1 MGNPYSAAFSSQGQH
16 ARQPF
21 HDRVRTCLLL
31 ASLFCAVALSMG
43 SNCGAGTG
51 AGFSITN
58 GSVPDAT
65 QCQPYTVTLNVTS
78 VGNQTGP
85 ISWSSS
91 GNLPPGLTLSSNG
104 NRAGAGATISGT
116 PTTPGTYT
124 FTISAEVDAG
134 NKAENTSKTF
144 TIVVNPG
151 PCGQPPTITSVLPNS
166 AVAGSG
172 DVTVTITGTNLTSD
186 AKVNFGSNQLTPSNV
201 ASDGTQLTV
210 TIPGADLT
218 TSGIVSVTVTTA
230 GGNSSP
236 FTFTVNNPVPTITS
250 LSEGSA
256 VAGSGDF
263 QLTING
269 TNFVSGAFVGV
280 GSGTTLVPSSIT
292 STQVTVTVPSKLIY
306 SAGTLEFRVVDPTPG
321 GGASNTELLIV
332 NDTVKTNYAN
342 GPIFTSGDD
351 SSVDDVATGI
361 ALSDSEGDMNLLNL
375 TDLTWSQTTQF
386 GSAASAALSGD
397 GNTALIGTPSTGPT
411 GSGTAT
417 VFTVQN
423 LNWPTGTTGGTPLV
437 PSSVTLGPLY
447 GQVVALSEDG
457 RTAAVGD
464 PSSAVVWI
472 FQKNRGAWSGG
483 VQLSANGFGVSTG
496 FGSSVSL
503 SGIGDILLVGAPNP
517 NTTPGSG
524 TAFIFTRAS
533 SGWTTTNAPDTT
545 LQASGASNADQE
557 GFSVALTADGN
568 TGIIG
573 APGANGGAGGC
584 WVFARSGTSWTQSA
598 QLKPKT
604 AQFGDEFCKSVWA
617 SSDASTVVAGAPGA
631 NSGQGAAYVFQA
643 PFSATQ
649 NESQILSPFA
659 GLTIDGG
666 TGVFTS
672 NFGIHVSI
680 SNDDTAIVTGGTGSD
695 ASGTGQKIS
704 GLEQ

>member
-1 MGNPYSAAFSSQGQH
+1 MGNSYSAAFSSQGQH
-16 ARQPF
+16 ARQLF

-43 SNCGAGTG
+43 SNCGAGAG

-85 ISWSSS
+85 IQWSSS

-104 NRAGAGATISGT
+104 NRAEAGATISGT

-124 FTISAEVDAG
+124 FTISAEVDAN
-134 NKAENTSKTF
+134 NKTENTSKTF

-186 AKVNFGSNQLTPSNV
+186 AKVNFGSNQLTPSSV

-210 TIPGADLT
+210 TIPGADLST
-218 TSGIVSVTVTTA
+218 AGIVTVTVTTA

-292 STQVTVTVPSKLIY
+292 STQITVIVPSRLIY
-306 SAGTLEFRVVDPTPG
+306 SAGTLTFSVADPTPG
-321 GGASNTELLIV
+321 GGASNTEPFIV

-342 GPIFTSGDD
+342 GPIFSSGDD

-361 ALSDSEGDMNLLNL
+361 ALSSSEGDMNLLNL
-375 TDLTWSQTTQF
+375 TDLTWSKTTLF

-397 GNTALIGTPSTGPT
+397 GNTALIGSPSTSPT

-417 VFTVQN
+417 VFSVQN
-423 LNWPTGTTGGTPLV
+423 LNWPTGTLGGTVLV
-437 PSSVTLGPLY
+437 PSSGTVGPLY
-447 GQVVALSEDG
+447 GQFVALSEDG
-457 RTAAVGD
+457 KTAAVGD
-464 PSSAVVWI
+464 PSSAVVWL
-472 FQKNRGAWSGG
+472 FTRNRGAWSGG
-483 VQLSANGFGVSTG
+483 VQLSANGFDSSSG
-496 FGSSVSL
+496 FGSSISL
-503 SGIGDILLVGAPNP
+503 SGIGNILVVGASKPV
-517 NTTPGSG
+517 TAPGQVFVYDEPSN
-524 TAFIFTRAS
+524 
-533 SGWTTTNAPDTT
+533 GWATTNAPNTT
-545 LQASGASNADQE
+545 LQGSGASNGDQE
-557 GFSVALTADGN
+557 GASVVISADGK
-568 TGIIG
+568 TIVVG
-573 APGANGGAGGC
+573 APGDNSGVGEALGFQFTNLWGQIATLKPSSGHAGDA
-584 WVFARSGTSWTQSA
+584 FGTSVA
-598 QLKPKT
+598 
-604 AQFGDEFCKSVWA
+604 A
-617 SSDASTVVAGAPGA
+617 SSDASTFVVGAPGTSTS
-631 NSGQGAAYVFQA
+631 SGIGAVYVYQLSGGT
-643 PFSATQ
+643 PNQ
-649 NESQILSPFA
+649 SQQLVPYA
-659 GLTIDGG
+659 GVTIDHG

-680 SNDDTAIVTGGTGSD
+680 SNDGTAIVTGGTGSD

-704 GLEQ
+704 GLAQ